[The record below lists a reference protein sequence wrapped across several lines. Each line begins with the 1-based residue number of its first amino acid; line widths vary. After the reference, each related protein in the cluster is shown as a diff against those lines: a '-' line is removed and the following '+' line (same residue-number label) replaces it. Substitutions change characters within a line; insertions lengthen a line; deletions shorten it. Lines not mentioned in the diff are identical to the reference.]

1 MGKPAHHSGSYH
13 VRSRRLVAEARARDR
28 AADLGVGS
36 HVRCWRCGLT
46 LAEHE
51 PHRDG
56 TRPKWTAGHT
66 RDGDPSAPLAAEA
79 STCNYREGAKHG
91 NRLRAAAA
99 RFVPRRAW

>member
-46 LAEHE
+46 LAEHP
-51 PHRDG
+51 PHRTG
-56 TRPKWTAGHT
+56 AQAIWTAGHT
-66 RDGDPSAPLAAEA
+66 RDGDPAAPLAAEA
-79 STCNYREGAKHG
+79 STCNYTAGAEHG
-91 NRLRAAAA
+91 NRLRVAAS